1 MPTQVLPEPVNLEQF
16 ERAEKKAQF
25 QNFELR
31 LPESSYITSFVMVH
45 WLLEAIR
52 RDFHWMHICTFFFF
66 VVLPEVC
73 FLVASVLCQVLLTY
87 YLEMELEKLD
97 PCDVNVRPELQWI
110 GALAFI
116 GYMLQDTM
124 QTVTILSWMIMADGV
139 VKDIEG
145 DDPEKLWKRD
155 RIGGIVFIVLPKFA
169 VAGYLSWVGTRFVM
183 MSENDTE
190 LVLNCVAMT
199 FVTQLD
205 ELFHTTASSQMARKV
220 TKHLAP
226 LIVEA
231 EFATFID
238 SVVSP
243 FMKSAL
249 WAGSVWLFIATLP
262 QC

>member
-1 MPTQVLPEPVNLEQF
+1 
-16 ERAEKKAQF
+16 
-25 QNFELR
+25 
-31 LPESSYITSFVMVH
+31 
-45 WLLEAIR
+45 
-52 RDFHWMHICTFFFF
+52 
-66 VVLPEVC
+66 
-73 FLVASVLCQVLLTY
+73 
-87 YLEMELEKLD
+87 
-97 PCDVNVRPELQWI
+97 
-110 GALAFI
+110 
-116 GYMLQDTM
+116 M

-243 FMKSAL
+243 FVKSAL